1 MTSFD
6 AVLDPD
12 QLKKVGVSKKTVADV
27 LARVVMAAPEG
38 VPQVDIASGT
48 MHPGLAELPQG
59 SVSRASK
66 LLISLKLLE
75 QEHRRVVR
83 PGRPIIP
90 LRLGPGWSLV
100 GIKIRHHGGRPVEVA
115 GVLTPLDGST
125 LDAKTSRKLS
135 GSEDNKALVGIT
147 ADIVEELTKADNRK
161 VLGVGV
167 ALGGHVHQGSIVT
180 VPSSDDSAFPLGE
193 QLSQAL
199 WGRPT
204 VVENDV
210 NAHAVSEI
218 WKKDTSVTDP
228 DTHQLR
234 FPQPHFAVVAVFDE
248 GVGGALVIDRKL
260 YRGGHGMAGEIGHV
274 TVDYSRPHRARNGHQ
289 AKRGPGL
296 KGFDDPCPC
305 ADGPAA
311 PADGGGR
318 GYGHVDAI
326 ATPARITGE
335 LGLPSSGFQH
345 AAEQP
350 GTRPDGS
357 LTREGEAFRTAGQ
370 ALGRGIAAMLNIT
383 NPASLLLLLPPELAN
398 PAEHT
403 AAAEYR
409 TAVEK
414 TLDKDSFST
423 AAIDARAGRES
434 LLTESVDP
442 DDVIQGAQAA
452 ATCVLDSFISYARG
466 EDTESLAEA
475 ARASSP
481 APA

>member
-12 QLKKVGVSKKTVADV
+12 QLKKAGVSKKTVADV
-27 LARVVMAAPEG
+27 LSRVVMAAPEG
-38 VPQVDIASGT
+38 VPQVDIATGT

-66 LLISLKLLE
+66 LLIALELLTPE
-75 QEHRRVVR
+75 DRRVVR

-90 LRLGPGWSLV
+90 LRLGPAWSLV

-115 GVLTPLDGST
+115 GVLTPLDGSAV
-125 LDAKTSRKLS
+125 DRQVSHQLS
-135 GSEDNKALVGIT
+135 GSEDHKALAEIT
-147 ADIVEELTKADNRK
+147 ADIVQELTKADNRK

-167 ALGGHVHQGSIVT
+167 ALGGHVHQGGIIT
-180 VPSSDDSAFPLGE
+180 VPSSDNGAFPLGE

-199 WGRPT
+199 CGRPT

-210 NAHAVSEI
+210 NAHAVAQI
-218 WKKDTSVTDP
+218 WKKDPSLTGP

-234 FPQPHFAVVAVFDE
+234 LPQPHFAVVAVFDE

-274 TVDYSRPHRARNGHQ
+274 TIDYSRPHRARNDKR
-289 AKRGPGL
+289 ARRGPGP

-305 ADGPAA
+305 AEEPGAA
-311 PADGGGR
+311 ADTGHR

-335 LGLPSSGFQH
+335 LGLRSSRFQH

-350 GTRPDGS
+350 GTRQDGT
-357 LTREGEAFRTAGQ
+357 LTREGEVFRTAGQ
-370 ALGRGIAAMLNIT
+370 ALGRGIAALLNIA
-383 NPASLLLLLPPELAN
+383 NPANLLVLLPPELAH
-398 PAEHT
+398 PTEHT
-403 AAAEYR
+403 AAAQYR

-414 TLDKDSFST
+414 SLDQDSFST

-434 LLTESVDP
+434 LLTEPVDP
-442 DDVIQGAQAA
+442 DDAFQGAQAA

-475 ARASSP
+475 THARSA
-481 APA
+481 AHA

>member
-12 QLKKVGVSKKTVADV
+12 QLKKAGVSKRTVADV
-27 LARVVMAAPEG
+27 LARVVMAAPGG

-48 MHPGLAELPQG
+48 MHPGLPELPQG

-66 LLISLKLLE
+66 LLVTLELLK

-125 LDAKTSRKLS
+125 IDRQVSHELS
-135 GSEDNKALVGIT
+135 GSEDNKAIVGIT
-147 ADIVEELTKADNRK
+147 ADIVQELTKADNRK

-180 VPSSDDSAFPLGE
+180 VPSSDDGAFPLGE

-199 WGRPT
+199 GGRPT

-218 WKKDTSVTDP
+218 WKKDTSVTNP

-234 FPQPHFAVVAVFDE
+234 FPQLHFAVVAVFDE

-274 TVDYSRPHRARNGHQ
+274 TVDYSRPHRTRNDNKAR
-289 AKRGPGL
+289 RGPGL

-305 ADGPAA
+305 AEGPAA
-311 PADGGGR
+311 PADGGR
-318 GYGHVDAI
+318 PGYGHVDAI

-350 GTRPDGS
+350 SARPDGS

-383 NPASLLLLLPPELAN
+383 NPANLLLLLPPELAN
-398 PAEHT
+398 PAEHS
-403 AAAEYR
+403 AAAQYR

-414 TLDKDSFST
+414 TLDEDSYST
-423 AAIDARAGRES
+423 AATDARAGGES
-434 LLTESVDP
+434 LLTEPVDP
-442 DDVIQGAQAA
+442 DDAFQGAQAA
-452 ATCVLDSFISYARG
+452 ATCVLDSFINYARG

-481 APA
+481 TPA